1 MPVFEN
7 YQGILSEY
15 KVTES
20 SRPRI
25 CPMCKAARRLHRHGT
40 RTRYAGYCQIKV
52 GRFLCP
58 TCNRTVTVL
67 PRQLLS
73 RFLNPLRDL
82 LLMLKA
88 KLAGVSGD
96 CSRQLLRYYL
106 DRLRDHES
114 PLILLL
120 RGSGLLS
127 WIPPDPKE
135 RAAMVI
141 TAALH
146 AIEVEAKILQDT
158 YFAQFKRHLLAKMSL
173 PHQIEKM
180 KS

>member
-15 KVTES
+15 EVSEN
-20 SRPRI
+20 SRPLV
-25 CPMCKAARRLHRHGT
+25 CPMCKAARKLHRHGT

-52 GRFLCP
+52 GRFYCSV
-58 TCNRTVTVL
+58 CQKTVTVL
-67 PRQLLS
+67 PRQLLKC
-73 RFLNPLRDL
+73 FLNPLRDL

-88 KLAGVSGD
+88 KQAGVSQD

-120 RGSGLLS
+120 RESGLLS

-158 YFAQFKRHLLAKMSL
+158 YFAQFKRHLLAKRVYHAKL
-173 PHQIEKM
+173 K
-180 KS
+180 K